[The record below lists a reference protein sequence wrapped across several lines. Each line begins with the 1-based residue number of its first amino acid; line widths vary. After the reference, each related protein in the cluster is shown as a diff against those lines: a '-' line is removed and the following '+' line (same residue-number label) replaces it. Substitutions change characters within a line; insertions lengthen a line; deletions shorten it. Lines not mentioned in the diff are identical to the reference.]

1 MGVDQGLALSPIL
14 SALYLSSVLYVFE
27 KQLKNLKISI
37 SFLFFVDYGL
47 FITQNK
53 SLSVSNSFL
62 FCSYQIILSLL
73 KKFGLKLEY
82 SKTKIFHFLHSIGPF
97 NLPPLNL
104 SPLNCPILQPRNTW
118 KYFWFIFDR
127 KLSFWSHINFYT
139 NKAISMVKSM
149 KLLRNSTHGLA
160 PQQKCLY
167 IEVAFSLLLY
177 MAISYGFTIKLLSHI
192 PLESSTKYNTM
203 QQYGYLVLFEC
214 LCYLILRL
222 SQTLYL
228 SNFIS
233 ESSVTDPSSEL
244 TLFLQIILSG
254 HYWTAHHPLLL
265 LLILFCWCTSN
276 PNSDKKSRIT
286 L

>member
-14 SALYLSSVLYVFE
+14 SALYLSFVLYVFE

-37 SFLFFVDYGL
+37 FFLYFVYYGL
-47 FITQNK
+47 FLTQNK

-73 KKFGLKLEY
+73 KKFDLKLEY

-97 NLPPLNL
+97 NLPPLDL

-127 KLSFWSHINFYT
+127 KLSFWSYIKFYT

-167 IEVAFSLLLY
+167 IEVTFSLLLY
-177 MAISYGFTIKLLSHI
+177 MAISYGFTIKLLYHI

-203 QQYGYLVLFEC
+203 
-214 LCYLILRL
+214 
-222 SQTLYL
+222 
-228 SNFIS
+228 
-233 ESSVTDPSSEL
+233 
-244 TLFLQIILSG
+244 
-254 HYWTAHHPLLL
+254 
-265 LLILFCWCTSN
+265 
-276 PNSDKKSRIT
+276 
-286 L
+286 